1 MRLRLE
7 SVALASSD
15 GAEVSKRMRG
25 LVRLG
30 AFGIA
35 LAILASTAQAECV
48 SAACNRQMT
57 IFFWMAGGLGLLAV
71 VILIMLF
78 RAKWRRTGLWLLAAA
93 MAVFAGIPLAQQ
105 GWMDMQ
111 QAAMERREI
120 LGQPPAMAERT
131 PLVIAQAWGC
141 RADACE
147 AALRGRGDKGLY
159 VVLRP
164 ALEGVDPAKPLA
176 MADLPISHLIFA
188 GEGKNP
194 VQRVLTPAE
203 RQRAAGEIDYVI
215 LIGPV
220 LDGYRYDPFALATTG
235 ALDPLLAGNP
245 AVAGLGE
252 RAFVQ
257 LAMAPVEKGVL
268 AFADLRLD
276 LLELW
281 FFGNK
286 LGLPLGPDNW
296 VQMQNAKPTNPLA
309 VQSLCPIVD
318 QEPDWFCALALR

>member
-1 MRLRLE
+1 
-7 SVALASSD
+7 
-15 GAEVSKRMRG
+15 MRG
-25 LVRLG
+25 FWQLG
-30 AFGIA
+30 ALGAA
-35 LAILASTAQAECV
+35 LTILGGTAQAECV
-48 SAACNRQMT
+48 SAACNRQIT
-57 IFFWMAGGLGLLAV
+57 IFFWMVAGFGLLAV

-159 VVLRP
+159 VVLRL
-164 ALEGVDPAKPLA
+164 ALEGLDPVKPLA
-176 MADLPISHLIFA
+176 VADLPISHVTFA
-188 GEGKNP
+188 GEGKDP

-203 RQRAAGEIDYVI
+203 RQKVAGEIDYVI
-215 LIGPV
+215 LVGPV

-268 AFADLRLD
+268 AFAELRLD

-296 VQMQNAKPTNPLA
+296 VQMQNDRATNPLA
-309 VQSLCPIVD
+309 AQSLCPMVD
-318 QEPDWFCALALR
+318 GEPDWFCTSVLR